1 MDFEALFRTA
11 AGAVPYGFQRR
22 VAVEGLPELLRAP
35 TGAGKTEAVVLGWL
49 FRRRY
54 HPDEAVRRATP
65 GRLVVVLPMRTLV
78 NQTHEKVRGWLSE
91 LKLLVEG
98 DAAREPGAGDQ
109 VGLHLLMGGET
120 DAGGAW
126 RLCPERDAVVVG
138 TQDMVLSRALNRGY
152 GASRFVWP
160 VDFGLLHSGTQ
171 WVFDEVQLMGPA
183 LPTSRQ
189 LEAFRQGLGTA
200 QRCASTWM
208 SATVEPGWLATVD
221 NPEVGRLIEVGEEDR
236 RGRLRERLEAPKTV
250 RRVDVDGA
258 GRGYEKRL
266 AEVLAAAHRPG
277 TMTLAIVNSVDR
289 ARRLSAELGK
299 LTEAP
304 RVVLHSRFRPPDRD
318 RRFAAALAIAEHG
331 GFVVSTQ
338 VVEAGVDFS
347 AATLF
352 TEAAPWASVV
362 QRAGRC
368 NRYGNVDGAVLL
380 WAVPPKPGPY
390 EAGDVAAA
398 VEVLTGLEGRVVTP
412 ESLAAAGPDTPPA
425 EHPVLRRRDLV
436 DLFDTAPDL
445 DGNDIDVARFIR
457 GDDDV
462 DVAIAWRDLPDEEAL
477 AGVRRQP
484 GRDERCP
491 VPVGEVRRAI
501 RSGQLTR
508 VWWFD
513 FAEMTWVPCTAGDV
527 RPGQV
532 LLADSASGCYSPDTG
547 WDPTIRTRVPPV
559 AAPPSEEGPSE
570 ENSEKPAGTEAT
582 AGTRDTVGTGEM
594 DAVAAGVIAAAENA
608 DGGEGSDPLT
618 GVGRWIPLE
627 AHLLDVEAEVRAI
640 TTKLAGGGVD
650 LCDGHLVAAA
660 VAGCW
665 HDLGKAHPVF
675 QDMLLSTVDDDGERE
690 RLRAGVPWAK
700 SEKGTGGTSQR
711 RWFRHELASVLALL
725 ADPGPLRGLAEP
737 DLTLY
742 LVAAH
747 HGWIRLG
754 ARAMPDETPA
764 DTGPGSGPDGER
776 TVLGVVNGDMFP
788 PVTVG
793 GQVVRPERLSLRP
806 FGYHDL
812 NVPTSDAP
820 DGEADGSMDVRVDEP
835 AGWLDG
841 VGDSWSARMLGLR
854 DRPDLGVF
862 RLGFLEAL
870 VRVADWRASA
880 RGHSIGRAGD
890 RVRGRA

>member
-1 MDFEALFRTA
+1 MDFEGLFLRA

-22 VAVEGLPELLRAP
+22 VAVDGLPELLRAP

-49 FRRRY
+49 FRRRF
-54 HPDEAVRRATP
+54 HLDGGVKRATP

-78 NQTHEKVRGWLSE
+78 TQTYEKVRGWLSE
-91 LKLLVEG
+91 LDLLVEG
-98 DAAREPGAGDQ
+98 EAARDPGVDG

-126 RLCPERDAVVVG
+126 RLCPERDAIVVG

-152 GASRFVWP
+152 GANRFVWP

-200 QRCASTWM
+200 LGCASTWM
-208 SATVEPGWLATVD
+208 SATVEPDWLATVD
-221 NPEVGRLIEVGEEDR
+221 NPGVERLIEVSEEDR
-236 RGRLRERLEAPKTV
+236 RGPLRTRLEAPKTV
-250 RRVDVDGA
+250 RRVDLAGA
-258 GRGYEKRL
+258 GRAYEKN
-266 AEVLAAAHRPG
+266 LAAALVVAHRPG
-277 TMTLAIVNSVDR
+277 SMTLAIVNSVER

-299 LTEAP
+299 LTDEP

-318 RRFAAALAIAEHG
+318 RQFADALAIAERG

-368 NRYGNVDGAVLL
+368 NRYGNVDGAVVL
-380 WAVPPKPGPY
+380 WADPPRPGPY
-390 EAGDVAAA
+390 EPDDVAAA
-398 VEVLTGLEGRVVTP
+398 VEVLAGLEGQVVTP

-445 DGNDIDVARFIR
+445 DGNDIDVTRFIR
-457 GDDDV
+457 ADDEV
-462 DVAIAWRDLPDEEAL
+462 DLAIAWRDLPDDEAL
-477 AGVRRQP
+477 ARVRRQP

-491 VPVGEVRRAI
+491 VPIGEVRRAI
-501 RSGQLTR
+501 RAGQLTR

-513 FAEMTWVPCTAGDV
+513 FAEKTWARCTSADA

-532 LLADSASGCYSPDTG
+532 LLADAASGCYSPDAG
-547 WDPTIRTRVPPV
+547 WDPAVRTPVPPIV
-559 AAPPSEEGPSE
+559 QDRPEDPPTEEDA
-570 ENSEKPAGTEAT
+570 EKPEDTGAT
-582 AGTRDTVGTGEM
+582 AGTGGA
-594 DAVAAGVIAAAENA
+594 DAAEAGVIVAAENA
-608 DGGEGSDPLT
+608 DAGGYSDPLT

-640 TTKLAGGGVD
+640 TKKLTDGGMAD
-650 LCDGHLVAAA
+650 LADGHLVAAA
-660 VAGCW
+660 VAGRW
-665 HDLGKAHPVF
+665 HDLGKAHTVF
-675 QDMLLSTVDDDGERE
+675 QDMLLSTVDDDAERE

-700 SEKGTGGTSQR
+700 SEKGAGGTPRR

-725 ADPGPLRGLAEP
+725 GDPGPLRGLDEP

-742 LVAAH
+742 LIAAH
-747 HGWIRLG
+747 HGWVRLG
-754 ARAMPDETPA
+754 VRAMPDETPA
-764 DTGPGSGPDGER
+764 DTRPGGGPDGER
-776 TVLGVVNGDMFP
+776 TVLGVASGDVFP
-788 PVTVG
+788 AVTVD

-806 FGYHDL
+806 FGYHD
-812 NVPTSDAP
+812 PADSTGDAP
-820 DGEADGSMDVRVDEP
+820 DGEADGFLDTGPEESG
-835 AGWLDG
+835 GWLDDEF
-841 VGDSWSARMLGLR
+841 GDSWSARMLELR

-862 RLGFLEAL
+862 RLAFLEAL

-880 RGHSIGRAGD
+880 RGSSPAQESGQESGQPGARS
-890 RVRGRA
+890 